1 MVFKTSYFRERQRL
15 QEEAAATG
23 HTELGDLLGQH
34 LLVMDHLVPSGIIRE
49 RPYINLPTMCWFEP
63 TGSGT
68 QWLVENARYDLILV
82 KPGTQAIVMARA
94 LEAPAPEYFMMDRK
108 RPGYMWT
115 FRLTKHGFPGEALR
129 PLSYRLR
136 RCYRDHGIVVTM
148 DVHQFP
154 HTVFCSALARR
165 ASTPERTLRL
175 AHRAL
180 GLLHTHGF
188 ETRITVVE
196 DF

>member
-1 MVFKTSYFRERQRL
+1 MVFKPSFFLDRQRL
-15 QEEAAATG
+15 VGEAAATG
-23 HTELGDLLGQH
+23 HTELGDLLGQY
-34 LLVMDHLVPSGIIRE
+34 LLVMDHLAPSGIIRP
-49 RPYINLPTMCWFEP
+49 RPYIKLPSMCRFEP
-63 TGSGT
+63 TEAGVR
-68 QWLVENARYDLILV
+68 WLVEKARYDLILV
-82 KPGTQAIVMARA
+82 KPGAQASVLAMA
-94 LEAPAPEYFMMDRK
+94 LEAPAPVRFLEDRK

-115 FRLTKHGFPGEALR
+115 LRLTKHGFPGEALR

-154 HTVFCSALARR
+154 HTVFCSALARQ

-180 GLLHTHGF
+180 GLLHIHGF
-188 ETRITVVE
+188 ETRITVVG
-196 DF
+196 DT